1 MNAQDKYENA
11 RQNAAAWLASIE
23 EMLAAAKTQDND
35 NDHGRE
41 IEESVLSV
49 QVRNGWYSPGD
60 MNAQITDPDEYEILL
75 TTGGPALRIYG
86 QLNQHAEP
94 DSAELQMQDWGVP
107 WERFPAS
114 EETLLEFASY
124 FWFGA

>member
-11 RQNAAAWLASIE
+11 RPNAAAWLASIE

-35 NDHGRE
+35 NEHGRE

-60 MNAQITDPDEYEILL
+60 MNPERGPDEYEILL
-75 TTGGPALRIYG
+75 TTGGPGLRIYG
-86 QLNQHAEP
+86 QLNQYAEP

-114 EETLLEFASY
+114 EETLLEFASH